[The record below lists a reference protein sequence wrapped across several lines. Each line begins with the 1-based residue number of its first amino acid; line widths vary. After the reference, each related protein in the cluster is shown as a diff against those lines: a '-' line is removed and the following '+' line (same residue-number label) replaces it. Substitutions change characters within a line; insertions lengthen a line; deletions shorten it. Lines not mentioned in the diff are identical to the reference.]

1 MKNDSDSLMDY
12 YLEAVIQLGML
23 TMFANALAVA
33 SLFSIF
39 TNLLEIKIKLE
50 SMQKYSRRM
59 RCESANGIG
68 KWIDVME
75 FLACVCIPINMAIV
89 YFTGT
94 STWNKV
100 GTSSAI

>member
-1 MKNDSDSLMDY
+1 
-12 YLEAVIQLGML
+12 
-23 TMFANALAVA
+23 MFANTLAVA

-50 SMQKYSRRM
+50 SMQKFSRRM
-59 RCESANGIG
+59 RCQSASGIG

-75 FLACVCIPINMAIV
+75 FLSLVCIPINMAIV

-94 STWNKV
+94 SNYSVV